1 MCSLVHVLP
10 AAEGRNDHFPRSHPI
25 TSAALAL
32 NPLAAPRVLLGG
44 IRLSSPARLFPTAD
58 MDPSNNAAS
67 GSIKKQDDTEGID
80 SKGIGKADSKPS
92 VRTLNRVPRACNACR
107 KQKMRC
113 EGAENPPCRRC
124 RHAGL
129 ECLFEKPTREASL
142 TGEAGLERIRSL
154 EAHVADIRQTQTAI
168 QNTLLEIV
176 GHLRGGGP
184 LHSRSPS
191 AFPAFANH
199 SPSALSLGS
208 PAASTPSATM
218 AHPPHLM
225 VDTSHG
231 GQSSTP
237 NGTMPQPHGPMSAA
251 AMHATRQHRDQLVG
265 AYRSPSL
272 SATGHHAAGPT
283 DIPTTHVPTANMMYP
298 PLPPGSASGSRGG
311 PSPSTTLPP
320 FSAIDSMGPPR
331 TQPTNVSSMRF
342 NPVENPQSSRQY
354 PRQPNGQDSSLG
366 PKRAAPPVSNA
377 TSANSSDVEEE
388 DGELPA
394 SGLVAPW
401 EVLRG
406 LADVAIERAAKE
418 NGEASGPPSRART
431 VSPDPRQP
439 RPVKRRKMS
448 HKQARFMTFP
458 DVVTKTFLAESEA
471 RELFRIF
478 YHGCSTFLPIF
489 DANVDTYDALH
500 ERSPFAVDC
509 ICMVA
514 AQVRDGGGKP
524 SEAFLKCQ
532 EEVQTIS
539 CATLF
544 SPVTRQEAVQA
555 MILVSGWSDNG
566 WLSGGHAVRM
576 AMELSM
582 HKAWPELLK
591 RMKANK
597 ASTSSK
603 DRELVIGART
613 WFCLYLFE
621 HQMSYGTG
629 RPSILKDDE
638 SIWQCR
644 LLLQHPLAIE
654 DDMRLVSTV
663 ELMAIRERVNNNLS
677 PLFDKPVDDI
687 TFNVLREAD
696 MEFRNWYATWDQ
708 AFSQK
713 YEDAAFYR
721 QSLQIQHLHA
731 ELYHNATALRGVD
744 GPDNV
749 QRMPAAQREL
759 AIRSIQ
765 IGRQILDI
773 TVNSPAYREGMKYAV
788 HYTHATATFCASF
801 LLRLARLFPDQCNM
815 EEVRIMVENL
825 AALLAE
831 VPGKRYALTL
841 QLMLKRFRKRSASI
855 SRSPRTARQRS
866 MSNASYVADPVN
878 HQISQQPVSP
888 SYDASFPQDAVN
900 HMPMSFSQPMAQY
913 TTNIDQIWRGFDS
926 TANEQLPVWLSDQT
940 LGGGSVM
947 QNGMDAFLLPTD
959 YLPPVPQI
967 W

>member
-1 MCSLVHVLP
+1 
-10 AAEGRNDHFPRSHPI
+10 
-25 TSAALAL
+25 
-32 NPLAAPRVLLGG
+32 
-44 IRLSSPARLFPTAD
+44 
-58 MDPSNNAAS
+58 MDPGSSNPNL
-67 GSIKKQDDTEGID
+67 GLNIKKQEDMEGD
-80 SKGIGKADSKPS
+80 PKSGQKPEQKPT

-129 ECLFEKPTREASL
+129 ECLFEKPQREASL

-154 EAHVADIRQTQTAI
+154 ENHVADIRQSQTII
-168 QNTLLEIV
+168 QSTLMEIAA
-176 GHLRGGGP
+176 HLRGGAP
-184 LHSRSPS
+184 LTSRSPY
-191 AFPAFANH
+191 PPPFAHH
-199 SPSALSLGS
+199 SPGAQSLGS
-208 PAASTPSATM
+208 PAVSTPSTVTSTVPS
-218 AHPPHLM
+218 AHPM
-225 VDTSHG
+225 VTA
-231 GQSSTP
+231 Q
-237 NGTMPQPHGPMSAA
+237 
-251 AMHATRQHRDQLVG
+251 RQHRDPHQPM
-265 AYRSPSL
+265 YPQSHRP
-272 SATGHHAAGPT
+272 AGP
-283 DIPTTHVPTANMMYP
+283 DTHPQVVQMYNNGAP
-298 PLPPGSASGSRGG
+298 PQAHPGAHG
-311 PSPSTTLPP
+311 PSLPP
-320 FSAIDSMGPPR
+320 FSSIESMGPPR
-331 TQPTNVSSMRF
+331 SQPTNVSSMRY
-342 NPVENPQSSRQY
+342 NAVDQRGRPQE
-354 PRQPNGQDSSLG
+354 G
-366 PKRAAPPVSNA
+366 PTGSKRAAPPSSTV
-377 TSANSSDVEEE
+377 TSADSSEVEDEG
-388 DGELPA
+388 GELPA

-418 NGEASGPPSRART
+418 NGVESEAPSRART
-431 VSPDPRQP
+431 SSPEPRQA
-439 RPVKRRKMS
+439 RPAKRRKVYHAPRS
-448 HKQARFMTFP
+448 TTFP
-458 DVVTKTFLAESEA
+458 DVVTKKIITEAEA

-478 YHGCSTFLPIF
+478 YHGCSTFLPVF

-514 AQVRDGGGKP
+514 AKVRDGGGNP
-524 SEAFLKCQ
+524 SDIFLKCL
-532 EEVQTIS
+532 EEVQAIS

-591 RMKANK
+591 RMKAGK

-603 DRELVIGART
+603 DRQLVVSSRT

-629 RPSILKDDE
+629 RPAILKDDE

-663 ELMAIRERVNNNLS
+663 ELMAIRERVHNNLS
-677 PLFDKPVDDI
+677 PLFDRAVDEI

-731 ELYHNATALRGVD
+731 ELFHNATALRGID
-744 GPDNV
+744 GPEDV
-749 QRMPAAQREL
+749 QKMPPAQREL

-773 TVNSPAYREGMKYAV
+773 TVTSPAYREGMKYAV
-788 HYTHATATFCASF
+788 HYTHATATFSASF
-801 LLRLARLFPDQCNM
+801 LLRLSRLFPEQYNLH
-815 EEVRIMVENL
+815 EIRQSVEQL

-841 QLMLKRFRKRSASI
+841 QLMLKRFRKRRQSVS
-855 SRSPRTARQRS
+855 SRSPTMPRDQRNRS
-866 MSNASYVADPVN
+866 HS
-878 HQISQQPVSP
+878 
-888 SYDASFPQDAVN
+888 DAAGYSSDAVS
-900 HMPMSFSQPMAQY
+900 HSATSQPPTSPTFEPPYQPSPEAMAHMGPVGMPQQY
-913 TTNIDQIWRGFDS
+913 AQGYTPNIENIWRGFETTS
-926 TANEQLPVWLSDQT
+926 NEQLPVWLSDQT
-940 LGGGSVM
+940 LGGASFSA
-947 QNGMDAFLLPTD
+947 NGIDAFLLPAD
-959 YLPPVPQI
+959 YLPAAPQI

>member
-1 MCSLVHVLP
+1 
-10 AAEGRNDHFPRSHPI
+10 
-25 TSAALAL
+25 
-32 NPLAAPRVLLGG
+32 
-44 IRLSSPARLFPTAD
+44 
-58 MDPSNNAAS
+58 MDP
-67 GSIKKQDDTEGID
+67 GSSSISSVNMGVKKQEDLDG
-80 SKGIGKADSKPS
+80 ADPKSGQKPDQKPV

-154 EAHVADIRQTQTAI
+154 EAHVADIRSTQNSI
-168 QNTLLEIV
+168 QATLMEIAA
-176 GHLRGGGP
+176 HLRGTIP
-184 LHSRSPS
+184 LTSRSPY
-191 AFPAFANH
+191 PPPPFAHH
-199 SPSALSLGS
+199 SPGAQSLGS
-208 PAASTPSATM
+208 PAVSTPSTVTSTVPS
-218 AHPPHLM
+218 AHPMTNPAAR
-225 VDTSHG
+225 
-231 GQSSTP
+231 
-237 NGTMPQPHGPMSAA
+237 QPHREGHPPMYAQPQNV
-251 AMHATRQHRDQLVG
+251 R
-265 AYRSPSL
+265 P
-272 SATGHHAAGPT
+272 AGP
-283 DIPTTHVPTANMMYP
+283 DSHPQAMYNNGA
-298 PLPPGSASGSRGG
+298 PGHPHPGAHG
-311 PSPSTTLPP
+311 PSLPP
-320 FSAIDSMGPPR
+320 FSSIDSMGPPR
-331 TQPTNVSSMRF
+331 SQPTNVSSMRY
-342 NPVENPQSSRQY
+342 NASDSRSRPQEGVSAGSKRPAPTSSTVTSA
-354 PRQPNGQDSSLG
+354 DSSE
-366 PKRAAPPVSNA
+366 A
-377 TSANSSDVEEE
+377 EEE
-388 DGELPA
+388 SSELPA

-418 NGEASGPPSRART
+418 NGGESEAPSRART
-431 VSPDPRQP
+431 TSPEPRQV
-439 RPVKRRKMS
+439 RPAKRRKVYHAPRS
-448 HKQARFMTFP
+448 TTFP
-458 DVVTKTFLAESEA
+458 DVVTKKILSEAEA

-478 YHGCSTFLPIF
+478 YHGCSTFLPVF
-489 DANVDTYDALH
+489 DVSVDTYDALH
-500 ERSPFAVDC
+500 ERSPFAVDV

-514 AQVRDGGGKP
+514 AKVRDGGGNP
-524 SEAFLKCQ
+524 SDIFLKCL
-532 EEVQTIS
+532 EEVQAIS

-555 MILVSGWSDNG
+555 MVLVSGWSDNG

-591 RMKANK
+591 RMKAGK

-603 DRELVIGART
+603 DRQLVVSART
-613 WFCLYLFE
+613 WLCLYLFE

-629 RPSILKDDE
+629 RPAILKDDE

-663 ELMAIRERVNNNLS
+663 ELMAIRERVHNNLS
-677 PLFDKPVDDI
+677 PLFDRAVDEI

-731 ELYHNATALRGVD
+731 ELFHNATALRGID
-744 GPDNV
+744 GPEDV
-749 QRMPAAQREL
+749 QKMPPAQRDL

-773 TVNSPAYREGMKYAV
+773 TVSSPAYREGMKYAV
-788 HYTHATATFCASF
+788 HYTHATATFSASF
-801 LLRLARLFPDQCNM
+801 LLRLSRLFPDQCNLH
-815 EEVRIMVENL
+815 EIRTLVEQL

-841 QLMLKRFRKRSASI
+841 QLMLKRFVRKRRQSVST
-855 SRSPRTARQRS
+855 SRSPTMARDQRNRS
-866 MSNASYVADPVN
+866 HS
-878 HQISQQPVSP
+878 
-888 SYDASFPQDAVN
+888 DAAGYSSDAVSHSATSQPPTSPTFEPPYQASPDAMG
-900 HMPMSFSQPMAQY
+900 HMPMGVPQQYGPQY
-913 TTNIDQIWRGFDS
+913 TPNLENIWRGFETTS
-926 TANEQLPVWLSDQT
+926 NEQLPVWLSDQT
-940 LGGGSVM
+940 LGGASFSA
-947 QNGMDAFLLPTD
+947 NGIDAFLLPAD
-959 YLPPVPQI
+959 YLPAAPQI

>member
-1 MCSLVHVLP
+1 
-10 AAEGRNDHFPRSHPI
+10 
-25 TSAALAL
+25 
-32 NPLAAPRVLLGG
+32 
-44 IRLSSPARLFPTAD
+44 
-58 MDPSNNAAS
+58 MDPAP
-67 GSIKKQDDTEGID
+67 GSSSANLNIKKQEDLDGM
-80 SKGIGKADSKPS
+80 GPKPDQKPDQKPV
-92 VRTLNRVPRACNACR
+92 VRTLNRNACR

-154 EAHVADIRQTQTAI
+154 EAHVADIRASQTTI

-176 GHLRGGGP
+176 SHLRGGAS
-184 LHSRSPS
+184 LTSRSPS
-191 AFPAFANH
+191 TYPPFTHH
-199 SPSALSLGS
+199 SPGAQSLGS
-208 PAASTPSATM
+208 PAVSTPSTGAPSPQFVLGSNQMRRPAATSTLTSSHVM
-218 AHPPHLM
+218 SNSAVQRPHREPHPPM
-225 VDTSHG
+225 YPP
-231 GQSSTP
+231 STV
-237 NGTMPQPHGPMSAA
+237 PQNHRPAGPGDIHPHGPPNVAYNNGAA
-251 AMHATRQHRDQLVG
+251 VQQHPG
-265 AYRSPSL
+265 A
-272 SATGHHAAGPT
+272 H
-283 DIPTTHVPTANMMYP
+283 
-298 PLPPGSASGSRGG
+298 G
-311 PSPSTTLPP
+311 PSLPP
-320 FSAIDSMGPPR
+320 FSSIESMGPPR
-331 TQPTNVSSMRF
+331 SQPTNVSSMRY
-342 NPVENPQSSRQY
+342 NAADNG
-354 PRQPNGQDSSLG
+354 RQPGRPQDASSG
-366 PKRAAPPVSNA
+366 TKRGLPPPSAA
-377 TSANSSDVEEE
+377 TSADSSDAEEE
-388 DGELPA
+388 GGELPA

-418 NGEASGPPSRART
+418 NGAESEAPSRART
-431 VSPDPRQP
+431 ASPEPRQA
-439 RPVKRRKMS
+439 RPAKRRKVAHLPPRS
-448 HKQARFMTFP
+448 TTFP
-458 DVVTKTFLAESEA
+458 DVVTKKIISEAEA

-478 YHGCSTFLPIF
+478 YHGCSTFLPVF

-514 AQVRDGGGKP
+514 AKVRDGGGKF
-524 SEAFLKCQ
+524 ERDVFLKCL
-532 EEVQTIS
+532 EEVQAIS

-555 MILVSGWSDNG
+555 MVLVSGWSDNG

-591 RMKANK
+591 RMKAGK
-597 ASTSSK
+597 ASTSSR
-603 DRELVIGART
+603 DRQLVVSSRT

-629 RPSILKDDE
+629 RPAILKDDE

-663 ELMAIRERVNNNLS
+663 ELMAIRERVHNNLA
-677 PLFDKPVDDI
+677 PLFDRAVDDI
-687 TFNVLREAD
+687 TFNILREAD

-731 ELYHNATALRGVD
+731 ELFHNATALRGID
-744 GPDNV
+744 GPEEV
-749 QRMPAAQREL
+749 QRMPPAQRDL

-773 TVNSPAYREGMKYAV
+773 TVNSPSYREGMKYAV
-788 HYTHATATFCASF
+788 HYTHATATFSASF
-801 LLRLARLFPDQCNM
+801 LLRLCRLFPDQCNPQ
-815 EEVRIMVENL
+815 EIRTLVEQL
-825 AALLAE
+825 SVLLSE
-831 VPGKRYALTL
+831 VPGKRYAYTL
-841 QLMLKRFRKRSASI
+841 QLMIKRFRKRRQSVST
-855 SRSPRTARQRS
+855 SRSPTMSRDQRHRS
-866 MSNASYVADPVN
+866 
-878 HQISQQPVSP
+878 VS
-888 SYDASFPQDAVN
+888 DAGGYSSDAVSQSATSQTPTSPTFESPYQN
-900 HMPMSFSQPMAQY
+900 HPDTAGHVQMGPPHPYAQQY
-913 TTNIDQIWRGFDS
+913 APNIENIWRGFETTS
-926 TANEQLPVWLSDQT
+926 NEQLPVWLSDQS
-940 LGGGSVM
+940 LGGASFGA
-947 QNGMDAFLLPTD
+947 NGIDAFLLPTD
-959 YLPPVPQI
+959 YLPAAPQI

>member
-1 MCSLVHVLP
+1 
-10 AAEGRNDHFPRSHPI
+10 
-25 TSAALAL
+25 
-32 NPLAAPRVLLGG
+32 
-44 IRLSSPARLFPTAD
+44 
-58 MDPSNNAAS
+58 MDPSN
-67 GSIKKQDDTEGID
+67 GSSSSVKKQEDSDTND
-80 SKGIGKADSKPS
+80 SKSHAKAEPKPQA
-92 VRTLNRVPRACNACR
+92 RTLNRVPRACNACR

-124 RHAGL
+124 KHAGL

-142 TGEAGLERIRSL
+142 TGEAGLDL
-154 EAHVADIRQTQTAI
+154 ESHVADIRQTQTAI
-168 QNTLLEIV
+168 QNTLLEIAT
-176 GHLRGGGP
+176 HLRGAGP

-191 AFPAFANH
+191 AYPSFVNQ
-199 SPSALSLGS
+199 SPSAHSLGS
-208 PAASTPSATM
+208 PGVSTPSAAM
-218 AHPPHLM
+218 SHPQLM
-225 VDTSHG
+225 VDTGHS
-231 GQSSTP
+231 GQTPTP
-237 NGTMPQPHGPMSAA
+237 NNGVMSQV
-251 AMHATRQHRDQLVG
+251 HASITPALNSNVHRHHRDQISAV
-265 AYRSPSL
+265 YRSPSL
-272 SATGHHAAGPT
+272 GAAHRPQSQPDLHGT
-283 DIPTTHVPTANMMYP
+283 SLMYP
-298 PLPPGSASGSRGG
+298 PPPPAAARGSSSQ
-311 PSPSTTLPP
+311 STILPP
-320 FSAIDSMGPPR
+320 FSSIESMGPPR
-331 TQPTNVSSMRF
+331 SQPTNVSSMRY
-342 NPVENPQSSRQY
+342 NPADTSRQTLK
-354 PRQPNGQDSSLG
+354 PSNGHETGS
-366 PKRAAPPVSNA
+366 KRGAPPSSNV
-377 TSANSSDVEEE
+377 TSADSSDVEEE

-418 NGEASGPPSRART
+418 NGGEISEPPSRART
-431 VSPDPRQP
+431 SSPEP
-439 RPVKRRKMS
+439 RPAKRRKVQ
-448 HKQARFMTFP
+448 HKQLRFTTFP
-458 DVVTKTFLAESEA
+458 DVVTKNTIPEAEA

-478 YHGCSTFLPIF
+478 YHGCSTFLPVF

-509 ICMVA
+509 ICMIA

-524 SEAFLKCQ
+524 SETFLKCQ

-582 HKAWPELLK
+582 HKAWPELLR

-597 ASTSSK
+597 QSTSTK
-603 DRELVIGART
+603 DRQLVISART

-696 MEFRNWYATWDQ
+696 LEFRNWYATWDH

-744 GPDNV
+744 SPDDM

-788 HYTHATATFCASF
+788 HYTHATATFSASL
-801 LLRLARLFPDQCNM
+801 LLRLARLFPDQCDM
-815 EEVRIMVENL
+815 EEIRILVEHL
-825 AALLAE
+825 GALLSE

-841 QLMLKRFRKRSASI
+841 QLMLKRSRKRSASM
-855 SRSPRTARQRS
+855 SRSPRDSRHRS
-866 MSNASYVADPVN
+866 HSNAGYSSDMTP
-878 HQISQQPVSP
+878 QIGQQTPISPTFDSSFSAHPDASTGIPMGFSQQ
-888 SYDASFPQDAVN
+888 F
-900 HMPMSFSQPMAQY
+900 AQY
-913 TTNIDQIWRGFDS
+913 TPSIDNIWRGFDATS
-926 TANEQLPVWLSDQT
+926 NEQLPVWLSDQT
-940 LGGGSVM
+940 LGGANVT
-947 QNGMDAFLLPTD
+947 QQGMESLF
-959 YLPPVPQI
+959 LPPQYFPVQEI

>member
-1 MCSLVHVLP
+1 
-10 AAEGRNDHFPRSHPI
+10 
-25 TSAALAL
+25 
-32 NPLAAPRVLLGG
+32 
-44 IRLSSPARLFPTAD
+44 
-58 MDPSNNAAS
+58 MDPVGGSSSINNM
-67 GSIKKQDDTEGID
+67 GIKKQEDMDGVGPKSD
-80 SKGIGKADSKPS
+80 QKPEQKPV

-154 EAHVADIRQTQTAI
+154 ESHVAEIRATQTAI
-168 QNTLLEIV
+168 QNTLLEIAS
-176 GHLRGGGP
+176 HLRGGPPP
-184 LHSRSPS
+184 LTSRSPS
-191 AFPAFANH
+191 TYPPFVHH
-199 SPSALSLGS
+199 SPGGQSLGS
-208 PAASTPSATM
+208 PAVSTPSTGAYSPRFLVDATNARPSAATSTLTSGHVM
-218 AHPPHLM
+218 PNPAAQRPHPPMYPPPSVSQNHRPAGPGDM
-225 VDTSHG
+225 HTQGPPSNMMYSNG
-231 GQSSTP
+231 APGQQHP
-237 NGTMPQPHGPMSAA
+237 GPHGPS
-251 AMHATRQHRDQLVG
+251 
-265 AYRSPSL
+265 
-272 SATGHHAAGPT
+272 
-283 DIPTTHVPTANMMYP
+283 
-298 PLPPGSASGSRGG
+298 
-311 PSPSTTLPP
+311 LPP
-320 FSAIDSMGPPR
+320 FSSIESMGPPR
-331 TQPTNVSSMRF
+331 SQPTNVSSMRY
-342 NPVENPQSSRQY
+342 NAADPGRQQGRPQDATSGTKRGLPPLSAA
-354 PRQPNGQDSSLG
+354 NSADSSD
-366 PKRAAPPVSNA
+366 A
-377 TSANSSDVEEE
+377 EEE
-388 DGELPA
+388 GGELPA

-418 NGEASGPPSRART
+418 NGAESEAPSRART
-431 VSPDPRQP
+431 SSPEPRQA
-439 RPVKRRKMS
+439 RPAKRRKVHHPPPRS
-448 HKQARFMTFP
+448 TTFP
-458 DVVTKTFLAESEA
+458 DVVTKKIISEAEA

-478 YHGCSTFLPIF
+478 YHGCSTFLPVF

-514 AQVRDGGGKP
+514 AKVRDGGGNP
-524 SEAFLKCQ
+524 SEVFLKCL
-532 EEVQTIS
+532 EEVQAIS

-555 MILVSGWSDNG
+555 MGEKCGHHDSRERFAEKSVFSVLVSGWSDNG

-591 RMKANK
+591 RMKAGK
-597 ASTSSK
+597 ATTSSK
-603 DRELVIGART
+603 DRQLVVSSRT

-629 RPSILKDDE
+629 RPAILKDDE

-663 ELMAIRERVNNNLS
+663 ELMAIRERVHNNLA
-677 PLFDKPVDDI
+677 PLFDRAVDEI

-731 ELYHNATALRGVD
+731 ELFHNATALRGID
-744 GPDNV
+744 GPEDV
-749 QRMPAAQREL
+749 QKMPPAQRDL

-765 IGRQILDI
+765 IGRQILEI
-773 TVNSPAYREGMKYAV
+773 TVNSPSYREGMKYAV
-788 HYTHATATFCASF
+788 HYTHATATFSASI
-801 LLRLARLFPDQCNM
+801 LLRLCRLFPDQCIPQDIRAQ
-815 EEVRIMVENL
+815 VDQL
-825 AALLAE
+825 SALLSE

-841 QLMLKRFRKRSASI
+841 QLMLKRFRKRRQSVST
-855 SRSPRTARQRS
+855 SRSPTMTRDQRHRS
-866 MSNASYVADPVN
+866 
-878 HQISQQPVSP
+878 VS
-888 SYDASFPQDAVN
+888 DAGGYSSDAV
-900 HMPMSFSQPMAQY
+900 SQSATSQPPTSPTFEPPYQGHPDAVGHVPMGPPHAYAQQY
-913 TTNIDQIWRGFDS
+913 APNIDTIWRGFETTS
-926 TANEQLPVWLSDQT
+926 NEQLPVWLSDQS
-940 LGGGSVM
+940 LGGASFGA
-947 QNGMDAFLLPTD
+947 NGIDAFLLPAD
-959 YLPPVPQI
+959 YLPAAPQI

>member
-1 MCSLVHVLP
+1 MDPGPSI
-10 AAEGRNDHFPRSHPI
+10 S
-25 TSAALAL
+25 SA
-32 NPLAAPRVLLGG
+32 N
-44 IRLSSPARLFPTAD
+44 LSVKKQED
-58 MDPSNNAAS
+58 MDGGDPKS
-67 GSIKKQDDTEGID
+67 GQ
-80 SKGIGKADSKPS
+80 KPDQKPM

-154 EAHVADIRQTQTAI
+154 ESHVADIRQTQTVI
-168 QNTLLEIV
+168 QSTLMEIAA
-176 GHLRGGGP
+176 HLRGGAPP
-184 LHSRSPS
+184 LTSRSPYPPS
-191 AFPAFANH
+191 FIHH
-199 SPSALSLGS
+199 SPGAQSLGS
-208 PAASTPSATM
+208 PAVSTPSTITSTVPS
-218 AHPPHLM
+218 AHPM
-225 VDTSHG
+225 
-231 GQSSTP
+231 
-237 NGTMPQPHGPMSAA
+237 AA
-251 AMHATRQHRDQLVG
+251 AQRQHRDPHPQ
-265 AYRSPSL
+265 
-272 SATGHHAAGPT
+272 
-283 DIPTTHVPTANMMYP
+283 MYP
-298 PLPPGSASGSRGG
+298 QSHRPVGPDGIPHAQAYNNGAPGQPHPGAHG
-311 PSPSTTLPP
+311 PSLPP
-320 FSAIDSMGPPR
+320 FSSIESMGPPR
-331 TQPTNVSSMRF
+331 SQPTNVSSMRY
-342 NPVENPQSSRQY
+342 NAA
-354 PRQPNGQDSSLG
+354 DSAG
-366 PKRAAPPVSNA
+366 RAVAAGTKRGAPPSSTV
-377 TSANSSDVEEE
+377 TSAESSEVEDEG
-388 DGELPA
+388 GELPA

-418 NGEASGPPSRART
+418 NGGESEAPSRART
-431 VSPDPRQP
+431 SSPEPRQS
-439 RPVKRRKMS
+439 RPAKRRKVYHPPPRS
-448 HKQARFMTFP
+448 TTFP
-458 DVVTKTFLAESEA
+458 DVVTKKILSEAEA

-478 YHGCSTFLPIF
+478 YHGCSTFLPVF
-489 DANVDTYDALH
+489 DATVDSFDALH

-514 AQVRDGGGKP
+514 AKVRDGGGNP
-524 SEAFLKCQ
+524 SDVFLKCSD
-532 EEVQTIS
+532 EVQAIS

-555 MILVSGWSDNG
+555 MVLVSGWSDNG

-591 RMKANK
+591 RMKAGK
-597 ASTSSK
+597 ATTSSK
-603 DRELVIGART
+603 DRQLVVSSRT

-629 RPSILKDDE
+629 RPAILKDDE

-663 ELMAIRERVNNNLS
+663 ELMAIRERVHNNLS
-677 PLFDKPVDDI
+677 PLFDRAVDEI

-731 ELYHNATALRGVD
+731 ELFHNAAALRGID
-744 GPDNV
+744 GPEDV
-749 QRMPAAQREL
+749 QKMPPAQRDL

-765 IGRQILDI
+765 IGRQILEI

-788 HYTHATATFCASF
+788 HYTHATATFSASF
-801 LLRLARLFPDQCNM
+801 LLRLSRLFPDQCHIH
-815 EEVRIMVENL
+815 EIRTLVEQL

-841 QLMLKRFRKRSASI
+841 QLMLKRFKKRRQSVST
-855 SRSPRTARQRS
+855 SRSPTLPRDQRNRS
-866 MSNASYVADPVN
+866 HS
-878 HQISQQPVSP
+878 
-888 SYDASFPQDAVN
+888 DAAGYSSDAVS
-900 HMPMSFSQPMAQY
+900 HSATSQPPTSPTFEPPYQASPEVMTHLSMGVPQQY
-913 TTNIDQIWRGFDS
+913 GPQYAPNIDNIWRGFETTS
-926 TANEQLPVWLSDQT
+926 NEQLPVWLSDQT
-940 LGGGSVM
+940 LGGASFSA
-947 QNGMDAFLLPTD
+947 NGIDAFLLPAD
-959 YLPPVPQI
+959 YLPAAPQI

>member
-1 MCSLVHVLP
+1 
-10 AAEGRNDHFPRSHPI
+10 
-25 TSAALAL
+25 
-32 NPLAAPRVLLGG
+32 
-44 IRLSSPARLFPTAD
+44 
-58 MDPSNNAAS
+58 MDPNHNG
-67 GSIKKQDDTEGID
+67 GSSSVKKQEDSDGGD
-80 SKGIGKADSKPS
+80 SKGSAKTEPKPP
-92 VRTLNRVPRACNACR
+92 VRTLNRVPRMSSQLCNHNNACR

-129 ECLFEKPTREASL
+129 DCLFEKPTREASL

-154 EAHVADIRQTQTAI
+154 EAHVADIRQSQSAI
-168 QNTLLEIV
+168 QATLLEIAT
-176 GHLRGGGP
+176 HLRGGVP
-184 LHSRSPS
+184 FHSRSPS
-191 AFPAFANH
+191 AYPPFTHH
-199 SPSALSLGS
+199 SPGAHSLGS
-208 PAASTPSATM
+208 PGVSTPSTGGL
-218 AHPPHLM
+218 HPPQLM
-225 VDTSHG
+225 VDTAHP
-231 GQSSTP
+231 GQPSPSSALTP
-237 NGTMPQPHGPMSAA
+237 AHAHMSSAGI
-251 AMHATRQHRDQLVG
+251 RQHRDQG
-265 AYRSPSL
+265 PNTYSSPTL
-272 SATGHHAAGPT
+272 SATGHRPPGPS
-283 DIPTTHVPTANMMYP
+283 DMQHQSPNLMYP
-298 PLPPGSASGSRGG
+298 PPPPPPHGRTG
-311 PSPSTTLPP
+311 PQGTTLPP
-320 FSAIDSMGPPR
+320 FSSLETMGPPR
-331 TQPTNVSSMRF
+331 SQPTNVSSLRHNAMHRA
-342 NPVENPQSSRQY
+342 S
-354 PRQPNGQDSSLG
+354 NGEG
-366 PKRAAPPVSNA
+366 PSGSKRAAPPSSNV
-377 TSANSSDVEEE
+377 TSADSSDVDDEG
-388 DGELPA
+388 GELPA

-418 NGEASGPPSRART
+418 NGGEVSEPPSRART
-431 VSPDPRQP
+431 ASPEPRQS
-439 RPVKRRKMS
+439 RPAKRRKVH
-448 HKQARFMTFP
+448 HKQPRFTNYP
-458 DVVTKTFLAESEA
+458 DVVTKNIIPEAEA

-514 AQVRDGGGKP
+514 ARVKDGGGKH
-524 SEAFLKCQ
+524 SETHVKCK
-532 EEVQTIS
+532 EEVQAIS

-597 ASTSSK
+597 SSTSSK
-603 DRELVIGART
+603 DRQLVIAART

-663 ELMAIRERVNNNLS
+663 ELMAIRERVHNNLS
-677 PLFDKPVDDI
+677 PLFDRPVDEVTI
-687 TFNVLREAD
+687 NVLREAD
-696 MEFRNWYATWDQ
+696 LEFRNWYATWDQ

-731 ELYHNATALRGVD
+731 ELFHNATALRGLD
-744 GPDNV
+744 GPDDV
-749 QRMPAAQREL
+749 QRMPLAQRDL
-759 AIRSIQ
+759 AVRSIQ

-788 HYTHATATFCASF
+788 HYTHATATFSASF
-801 LLRLARLFPDQCNM
+801 LLRLARLFPDQCNL
-815 EEVRIMVENL
+815 EDIRVLVEHL
-825 AALLAE
+825 AALLSE

-841 QLMLKRFRKRSASI
+841 QLMLKRFKKRKSAST
-855 SRSPRTARQRS
+855 SRSPRMSRERQ
-866 MSNASYVADPVN
+866 
-878 HQISQQPVSP
+878 H
-888 SYDASFPQDAVN
+888 
-900 HMPMSFSQPMAQY
+900 SFSEAGYSSETVGPSMAHQSHPLSPTYETTFSAQHPDAMGHVPASSSSQEFGQY
-913 TTNIDQIWRGFDS
+913 TPSIDHIWRGFET

-940 LGGGSVM
+940 LGGASFS
-947 QNGMDAFLLPTD
+947 QNGIDAFLLPTD
-959 YLPPVPQI
+959 YLPAAPQI